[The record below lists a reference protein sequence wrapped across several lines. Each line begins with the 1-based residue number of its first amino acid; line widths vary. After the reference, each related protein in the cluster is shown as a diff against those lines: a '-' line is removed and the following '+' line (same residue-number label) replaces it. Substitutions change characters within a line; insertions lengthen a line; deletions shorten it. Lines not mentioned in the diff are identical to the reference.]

1 MKKNILLGI
10 FLILTSFAF
19 PNPPYLFVN
28 LHEHGCGMFS
38 VLGYVVGVMHEY
50 EKNPYSGVEVDFE
63 NYGLYYDLGYGPNW
77 WSYYFEPIRIGS
89 SKGAYIKRFNID
101 EFSHYSFLSEYGLSR
116 EKNHDLIQ
124 KYVHIRPEIQKKID
138 QFVQDRFNGHHIIG
152 IHYRGTDKTLEAP
165 FVPYQRVIDCVN
177 NYITENQLQNYKIF
191 IASDEQEVIYQLL
204 SVYGE
209 DRVIGY
215 STMRSSN
222 GAALHFNLTN
232 QRLHGEEAL
241 IDCVLL
247 SKSNL
252 LIRTSSNL
260 SRWSTYFN
268 PAIPVI
274 ELNQRN

>member
-1 MKKNILLGI
+1 MKNILIGI
-10 FLILTSFAF
+10 FLLVTSLGFTS
-19 PNPPYLFVN
+19 PTYLQVN
-28 LHEHGCGMFS
+28 LHSYGCGMFS
-38 VLGYVVGVMHEY
+38 VLGYVLGVLQEY

-63 NYGLYYDLGYGPNW
+63 NYGLYYDPSYGSNW
-77 WSYYFEPIRIGS
+77 WSYYFEPIKIGNKDS
-89 SKGAYIKRFNID
+89 SDIKHFNID
-101 EFSHYSFLSEYGLSR
+101 EFCHYSFYSEFQLSR
-116 EKNHDLIQ
+116 EQNHDLIE
-124 KYVHIRPEIQKKID
+124 KYFHIRPEIQKKID
-138 QFVQDRFNGHHIIG
+138 QFVEDRFSGHHIIG

-165 FVPYQRVIDCVN
+165 FVPYERVIECVN
-177 NYITENQLQNYKIF
+177 TYITQNNVQNFKIF

-204 SVYGE
+204 NAFGE

-222 GAALHFNLTN
+222 GQALHFNVAS
-232 QRLHGEEAL
+232 QKLHGEEAL

-247 SKSNL
+247 SKSDL

-268 PAIPVI
+268 PSIPVI